1 MLNPCRLIPRSD
13 LRHELV
19 QVGVNGGGV
28 SFAKVFLEKDM
39 GRGLIERVVADLPGS
54 LLPEG
59 VRP

>member
-1 MLNPCRLIPRSD
+1 MLNLCRLIPRSG
-13 LRHELV
+13 LRHELE
-19 QVGVNGGGV
+19 QVGVNGGV

-39 GRGLIERVVADLPGS
+39 GRGLIERAVADLPGS